1 MAARIATPTNLFVI
15 WCVFIYAPNLK
26 HGITI
31 KMSLWNNFGSI
42 VSSCNSTVQTISAG
56 RLSKLFQLTRL
67 HSSLSLARV
76 TQSEQLIYVF
86 MSCWLSQLT
95 FTLTLTFCV
104 HSSIMFQVPFKW
116 YAFNKYTQIIMST
129 YFFDIYTL
137 QYICEQWIANRIWI
151 RDRKSW

>member
-1 MAARIATPTNLFVI
+1 MLINSIGKSSELKLHCFCLFDAYSMPKDI
-15 WCVFIYAPNLK
+15 YSEPLPPIFLSFDMFHIYASSLK

-104 HSSIMFQVPFKW
+104 HSSIMFQVPFK
-116 YAFNKYTQIIMST
+116 
-129 YFFDIYTL
+129 
-137 QYICEQWIANRIWI
+137 
-151 RDRKSW
+151 